1 MVTFS
6 HKCTVAFT
14 YHNHWA
20 RQHFINFQ
28 LLYLCWTVSS
38 TSIKLQIRV
47 TLHVHSRNL
56 LKVLDT
62 VRHKCNLNPTQS
74 KVMTTTTALY
84 LATFVTLFTFL
95 VLQFYCVIL
104 QPNSS
109 CLPLTSSVHVPAMGP
124 EVQMRFTSTC
134 TMWWSASRQVHALQD
149 VGRANTNSSN

>member
-1 MVTFS
+1 MKWLPFLTSALWPS
-6 HKCTVAFT
+6 HIIITELGST
-14 YHNHWA
+14 LLIS
-20 RQHFINFQ
+20 R
-28 LLYLCWTVSS
+28 LGLYLCWTVSS
-38 TSIKLQIRV
+38 TSIKLQMY
-47 TLHVHSRNL
+47 VHSRNL

-84 LATFVTLFTFL
+84 LATFITLFTFL

-109 CLPLTSSVHVPAMGP
+109 CLPLTSSVPAMGP